1 MIVEPGANMKGRS
14 GMEEKIRELEEKER
28 ALTVQAIEGARAGAV
43 SPTLRRELAD
53 VRAELKVARRVRAM
67 DVKRID
73 PKLTRQIGVRLT
85 EDEHQELTKKATE
98 AGVDLSTYIRNL
110 LKF

>member
-1 MIVEPGANMKGRS
+1 MKGKH
-14 GMEEKIRELEEKER
+14 GMEEKIRELEEKEKS
-28 ALTVQAIEGARAGAV
+28 LMVQSIEAAKTGAV
-43 SPTLRRELAD
+43 SPTLHQEFAE

-67 DVKRID
+67 DAKRVD

-85 EDEHQELTKKATE
+85 EDEYQDLTQKAAE
-98 AGVDLSTYIRNL
+98 SGVELSTYLRNL

>member
-1 MIVEPGANMKGRS
+1 MS
-14 GMEEKIRELEEKER
+14 HEEKIKALEERER
-28 ALTVQAIEGARAGAV
+28 ALTVQTIEGARAGAV
-43 SPTLRRELAD
+43 SPTLRRELAE

-67 DVKRID
+67 DAKRMD

-98 AGVDLSTYIRNL
+98 AGGDLSRYIRHL
-110 LKF
+110 LKL